1 MKTKCECGGYILGFF
16 NTRTM
21 EQGYRCQKCGRYHE
35 IKPLRIVRG
44 CDYEE
49 AILARQDEQWED

>member
-16 NTRTM
+16 NTQTM

-35 IKPLRIVRG
+35 IEPLRIVRG
-44 CDYEE
+44 PDYEGM
-49 AILARQDEQWED
+49 ILARQDEQWED

>member
-35 IKPLRIVRG
+35 IEPLRIVRG
-44 CDYEE
+44 IDYEGM
-49 AILARQDEQWED
+49 ILARQDEQWED